1 MITRIIKYTFTGE
14 NEYRVYYSNGKI
26 TSVPEDNDNTDYQEV
41 LEWINTEGNT
51 LEENVDINEGG
62 E

>member
-51 LEENVDINEGG
+51 LEENVDINGGG